1 MFRRAHIKSK
11 DLSDYK
17 RKYEISRHHAWAGT
31 AFLSLLLAFRYLVT
45 SIPDVVFIPIVS
57 LLAVYIFMGLI
68 CTYKYRAGL
77 SAGQRPDYASEE
89 LKTEMIRAAI
99 EKKRIKLD
107 KKRAKAEAKA
117 KKK

>member
-1 MFRRAHIKSK
+1 MKEK
-11 DLSDYK
+11 DLPEYK

-31 AFLSLLLAFRYLVT
+31 ALLSLLLAFRYFIT

-57 LLAVYIFMGLI
+57 ILAFYILIGLI

-77 SAGQRPDYASEE
+77 SVGQRPDYTSEE
-89 LKTEMIRAAI
+89 VEKEAIRAEV

-117 KKK
+117 RKE